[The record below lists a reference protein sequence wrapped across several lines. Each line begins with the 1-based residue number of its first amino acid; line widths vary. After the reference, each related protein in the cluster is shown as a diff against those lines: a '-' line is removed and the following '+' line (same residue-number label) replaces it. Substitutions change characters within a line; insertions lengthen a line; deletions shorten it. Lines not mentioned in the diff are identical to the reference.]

1 MPTAIYTGASLGGPV
16 PCVRTGQI
24 IIPERPASALARP
37 DRINCASFL
46 ALVVLQKD
54 AVFGGWLFY
63 DCRSQT
69 VTFEVLFSQFGF
81 GYLQKIRNEFDLR
94 LAHPDVSFGRARAA
108 PPALHALEIQTANIP
123 DTSLAFR
130 HLAHHFKTAPVS
142 ALVAIDA
149 YFAR

>member
-1 MPTAIYTGASLGGPV
+1 M
-16 PCVRTGQI
+16 
-24 IIPERPASALARP
+24 ARP
-37 DRINCASFL
+37 DRINAASFFAL
-46 ALVVLQKD
+46 AILQKN
-54 AVFGGWLFY
+54 AVFGRRVLY

-69 VTFEVLFSQFGF
+69 VTFEVLFSQFSF
-81 GYLQKIRNEFDLR
+81 WYLQKICNEFGLR

-108 PPALHALEIQTANIP
+108 STALDTLKIQSANIP

>member
-1 MPTAIYTGASLGGPV
+1 LV
-16 PCVRTGQI
+16 
-24 IIPERPASALARP
+24 RP
-37 DRINCASFL
+37 DRINCASFF
-46 ALVVLQKD
+46 ALVVLQEN
-54 AVFGGWLFY
+54 AVFGGCLFY

-69 VTFEVLFSQFGF
+69 VAFEVLFSQFGF
-81 GYLQKIRNEFDLR
+81 WYLQKICDEFGLR

-108 PPALHALEIQTANIP
+108 SAALHTLKIQSANIP

-130 HLAHHFKTAPVS
+130 LLAHHFKTAPVS